1 MAGLFR
7 SFRARI
13 FWAILLVAALSAG
26 LSLWL
31 TREWLEERQ
40 LEETRSGLLREARV
54 AEALLL
60 RGDARLG
67 ELARVLDLPDLRI
80 SLLDSE
86 GKVLEETGG
95 VAPEGMD
102 NHADRPEVQQA
113 RSTGEGYALRASGT
127 LHRNFAYAARRL
139 PDGRVV
145 RLALPLDSVNLLI
158 EQRLHVFARMA
169 LLAVVLAVLLAA
181 VISGAMRRPLAQM
194 VDVVTAISR
203 GRMQRRLRRL
213 PGTEFAP
220 LAEAV
225 NRMADSIGEQMRIA
239 ADKTAQLESV
249 LNTMSDGVLVL
260 GPQGRIRRC
269 NGAFARLFPQVT
281 DMAGSPVIEVVP
293 SPELQEAVDGL
304 LHSARE
310 QRAARQEAGDEGPDV
325 PRSLRQVQLQLG
337 GRTFSV
343 LISLPVLADARLGAV
358 LVFRDISDLMQL
370 ERIRSDFVAN
380 VSHELRTPLTA
391 IQGYAEALLSVDAA
405 EQARHFAGII
415 HRHSC
420 SLARMLED
428 LLVLARLEGQ
438 GGALELCPTDCAL
451 ALEEAGSL
459 CQNRL
464 QERGLRLEGRL
475 EDLPPV
481 LADERL
487 LTLVF
492 RNLLENACRYAEEG
506 SAIRVRGQETDGG
519 LVTIRV
525 VDDGVTIP
533 ADDLPRIFERFYQVE
548 RHRGQ
553 NSTGLGL
560 AICKHV
566 IERHGGR
573 IWAESPAGDGST
585 AIILTLRR
593 ADAPRTPVQE

>member
-1 MAGLFR
+1 MTGMFR

-13 FWAILLVAALSAG
+13 FWAILLVAAVAAG

-40 LEETRSGLLREARV
+40 LDEARTGLLREARV
-54 AEALLL
+54 AGELML
-60 RGDARLG
+60 RGENDL
-67 ELARVLDLPDLRI
+67 EVLARVLDLPDLRL
-80 SLLDSE
+80 SLLDAD
-86 GKVLEETGG
+86 GNVLAETGG
-95 VAPEGMD
+95 VSPEGMD
-102 NHADRPEVQQA
+102 NHGDRPEVVQA
-113 RSTGEGYALRASGT
+113 RSEGQGYSLRASGT
-127 LHRNFAYAARRL
+127 LHKNFAYAARNL
-139 PDGRVV
+139 PDGRIL

-158 EQRLHVFARMA
+158 QKRLHVFAPMI
-169 LLAVVLAVLLAA
+169 LLAVVLAVVLAA
-181 VISGAMRRPLAQM
+181 FISGAMRRSLGQM
-194 VDVVTAISR
+194 VDVVSAISR
-203 GRMQRRLRRL
+203 GRLQRRLRRL

-225 NRMADSIGEQMRIA
+225 NRMADSIGEQVRIA
-239 ADKTAQLESV
+239 SDKTAQLESV

-281 DMAGSPVIEVVP
+281 DMAGSPVIEVIP
-293 SPELQEAVDGL
+293 SPELQDAVDAML
-304 LHSARE
+304 RSA
-310 QRAARQEAGDEGPDV
+310 QVARSSSGNGDEDLDV
-325 PRSLRQVQLQLG
+325 PRSLRQVQLHLG
-337 GRTFSV
+337 GRVFSV

-391 IQGYAEALLSVDAA
+391 IQGYAETLLSMDSS
-405 EQARHFAGII
+405 EQAQHFAAII
-415 HRHSC
+415 YRHSC

-438 GGALELCPTDCAL
+438 GGALELCPTECAATL
-451 ALEEAGSL
+451 DEAGSL
-459 CQNRL
+459 CQTRL
-464 QERGLRLEGRL
+464 QERKLRLEGHL
-475 EDLPPV
+475 EKLPPV
-481 LADERL
+481 LADDRL

-492 RNLLENACRYAEEG
+492 RNLLENACRYAEEET
-506 SAIRVRGQETDGG
+506 AIRVTGRVEGDD
-519 LVTIRV
+519 VVIRV
-525 VDDGVTIP
+525 VDDGVLIP

-566 IERHGGR
+566 IERHDGR
-573 IWAESPAGDGST
+573 IWAESPAEDGST
-585 AIILTLRR
+585 AIIFTLRR

>member
-1 MAGLFR
+1 MTGMFR

-13 FWAILLVAALSAG
+13 FWAILLVAAVAAG

-40 LEETRSGLLREARV
+40 LDEARTGLLREARV
-54 AEALLL
+54 AGELML
-60 RGDARLG
+60 RGEND
-67 ELARVLDLPDLRI
+67 LAALTRVLDLPDLRL
-80 SLLDSE
+80 SLLDAD
-86 GKVLEETGG
+86 GRVLAETGG
-95 VAPEGMD
+95 VSPEGMD
-102 NHADRPEVQQA
+102 NHGDRPEVVQA
-113 RSTGEGYALRASGT
+113 RSGGEGYSLRASGT

-139 PDGRVV
+139 PDGRVL

-158 EQRLHVFARMA
+158 QKRLHVFAPMI
-169 LLAVVLAVLLAA
+169 LLAVVLAAF
-181 VISGAMRRPLAQM
+181 ISGAMRRSLGQM
-194 VDVVTAISR
+194 VDVVSAISR
-203 GRMQRRLRRL
+203 GRLQRRLRRL

-225 NRMADSIGEQMRIA
+225 NRMADSIGEQVRIA
-239 ADKTAQLESV
+239 SDKTAQLESV

-281 DMAGSPVIEVVP
+281 DMAGSPVIEVIP
-293 SPELQEAVDGL
+293 SPELQDAVDAL
-304 LHSARE
+304 LRSA
-310 QRAARQEAGDEGPDV
+310 QVARTASGSGDEDLDV
-325 PRSLRQVQLQLG
+325 PRSLRQVQLHLG
-337 GRTFSV
+337 GRAFSV

-391 IQGYAEALLSVDAA
+391 IQGYAETLLSMDSP
-405 EQARHFAGII
+405 EQAQHFAAII
-415 HRHSC
+415 YRHSC

-438 GGALELCPTDCAL
+438 GGALELCPTECA
-451 ALEEAGSL
+451 ATLEEAGSL
-459 CQNRL
+459 CQSRL
-464 QERGLRLEGRL
+464 QERSLRLEGHL
-475 EDLPPV
+475 EELPPV
-481 LADERL
+481 LADDRL

-506 SAIRVRGQETDGG
+506 TAIRVTGRVEGDD
-519 LVTIRV
+519 VVIRV
-525 VDDGVTIP
+525 VDDGATIP

-573 IWAESPAGDGST
+573 IWAESPAEDGST
-585 AIILTLRR
+585 AIIFTLRR
-593 ADAPRTPVQE
+593 ADAPRTPAQE

>member
-1 MAGLFR
+1 MTGMFR

-13 FWAILLVAALSAG
+13 FWAILLVAAVAAG

-40 LEETRSGLLREARV
+40 LDEARTGLLREARV
-54 AEALLL
+54 AGELML
-60 RGDARLG
+60 RGEND
-67 ELARVLDLPDLRI
+67 LAALTRVLDLPDLRL
-80 SLLDSE
+80 SLLDAD
-86 GKVLEETGG
+86 GRVLAETGG
-95 VAPEGMD
+95 VSPEGMD
-102 NHADRPEVQQA
+102 NHGDRPEVVQA
-113 RSTGEGYALRASGT
+113 RSGGEGYSLRASGT

-139 PDGRVV
+139 PDGRVL

-158 EQRLHVFARMA
+158 QKRLHVFAPMI
-169 LLAVVLAVLLAA
+169 LLAVVLAAF
-181 VISGAMRRPLAQM
+181 ISGAMRRSLGQM
-194 VDVVTAISR
+194 VDVVSAISR
-203 GRMQRRLRRL
+203 GRLQRRLRRL

-225 NRMADSIGEQMRIA
+225 NRMADSIGEQVRIA
-239 ADKTAQLESV
+239 SDKTAQLESV

-281 DMAGSPVIEVVP
+281 DMAGSPVIEVIP
-293 SPELQEAVDGL
+293 SPELQDAVDAL
-304 LHSARE
+304 LRSA
-310 QRAARQEAGDEGPDV
+310 QVARTASGSGDEDLDV
-325 PRSLRQVQLQLG
+325 PRSLRQVQLHLG
-337 GRTFSV
+337 GRAFSV

-391 IQGYAEALLSVDAA
+391 IQGYAETLLSMDSP
-405 EQARHFAGII
+405 EQAQHFAAII
-415 HRHSC
+415 YRHSC

-438 GGALELCPTDCAL
+438 GGALELCPTECA
-451 ALEEAGSL
+451 ATLEEAGSL
-459 CQNRL
+459 CQARL
-464 QERGLRLEGRL
+464 QERSLRLEGHL
-475 EDLPPV
+475 EELPPV
-481 LADERL
+481 LADDRL

-506 SAIRVRGQETDGG
+506 TAIRVTGRVEGDD
-519 LVTIRV
+519 VVIRV
-525 VDDGVTIP
+525 VDDGATIP

-573 IWAESPAGDGST
+573 IWAESPAEDGST
-585 AIILTLRR
+585 AIIFTLRR
-593 ADAPRTPVQE
+593 ADAPRTPAQE

>member
-1 MAGLFR
+1 MTGMFR

-13 FWAILLVAALSAG
+13 FWAILLVAAVAAG

-40 LEETRSGLLREARV
+40 LDEARTGLLREARV
-54 AEALLL
+54 AGELML
-60 RGDARLG
+60 RGEND
-67 ELARVLDLPDLRI
+67 LAALTRVLDLPDLRL
-80 SLLDSE
+80 SLLDAD
-86 GKVLEETGG
+86 GRVLAETGG
-95 VAPEGMD
+95 VSPEGMD
-102 NHADRPEVQQA
+102 NHGDRPEVVQA
-113 RSTGEGYALRASGT
+113 RSGGEGYSLRASGT

-139 PDGRVV
+139 PDGRVL

-158 EQRLHVFARMA
+158 QKRLHVFAPMI
-169 LLAVVLAVLLAA
+169 LLAVVLAAF
-181 VISGAMRRPLAQM
+181 ISGAMRRSLGQM
-194 VDVVTAISR
+194 VDVVSAISR
-203 GRMQRRLRRL
+203 GRLQRRLRRL

-225 NRMADSIGEQMRIA
+225 NRMADSIGEQVRIA
-239 ADKTAQLESV
+239 SDKTAQLESV

-281 DMAGSPVIEVVP
+281 DMAGSPVIEVIP
-293 SPELQEAVDGL
+293 SPELQDAVDAL
-304 LHSARE
+304 LRSA
-310 QRAARQEAGDEGPDV
+310 QVARTASGSGDEDLDV
-325 PRSLRQVQLQLG
+325 PRSLRQVQLHLG
-337 GRTFSV
+337 GRAFSV

-391 IQGYAEALLSVDAA
+391 IQGYAETLLSMDSP
-405 EQARHFAGII
+405 EQAQHFAAII
-415 HRHSC
+415 YRHSC

-428 LLVLARLEGQ
+428 LLVLARLEGL
-438 GGALELCPTDCAL
+438 GGALELCPTECA
-451 ALEEAGSL
+451 ATLEEAGSL
-459 CQNRL
+459 CQSRL
-464 QERGLRLEGRL
+464 QERSLRLEGHL
-475 EDLPPV
+475 EELPLV
-481 LADERL
+481 LADDRL

-506 SAIRVRGQETDGG
+506 TAIRVTGRVEGDD
-519 LVTIRV
+519 VVIRV
-525 VDDGVTIP
+525 VDDGATIP

-573 IWAESPAGDGST
+573 IWAESPAEDGST
-585 AIILTLRR
+585 AIIFTLRR
-593 ADAPRTPVQE
+593 ADAPRTPAQE

>member
-1 MAGLFR
+1 MTGMFR

-13 FWAILLVAALSAG
+13 FWAILLVAAVAAG

-40 LEETRSGLLREARV
+40 LDEARTGLLREARV
-54 AEALLL
+54 AGELML
-60 RGDARLG
+60 RGEND
-67 ELARVLDLPDLRI
+67 LAALTRVLDLPDLRL
-80 SLLDSE
+80 SLLDAD
-86 GKVLEETGG
+86 GRVLAETGG
-95 VAPEGMD
+95 VSPEGMD
-102 NHADRPEVQQA
+102 NHGDRPEVVQA
-113 RSTGEGYALRASGT
+113 RSGGEGYSLRASGT

-139 PDGRVV
+139 PDGRVL

-158 EQRLHVFARMA
+158 QKRLHVFAPMI
-169 LLAVVLAVLLAA
+169 LLAVVLAAF
-181 VISGAMRRPLAQM
+181 ISGAMRRSLGQM
-194 VDVVTAISR
+194 VDVVSAISR
-203 GRMQRRLRRL
+203 GRLQRRLRRL

-225 NRMADSIGEQMRIA
+225 NRMADSIGEQVRIA
-239 ADKTAQLESV
+239 SDKTAQLESV

-281 DMAGSPVIEVVP
+281 DMAGSPVIEVIP
-293 SPELQEAVDGL
+293 SPELQDAVDAL
-304 LHSARE
+304 LRSA
-310 QRAARQEAGDEGPDV
+310 QVARTASGSGDEDLDV
-325 PRSLRQVQLQLG
+325 PRSLRQVQLHLG
-337 GRTFSV
+337 GRAFSV

-391 IQGYAEALLSVDAA
+391 IQGYAETLLSMDSP
-405 EQARHFAGII
+405 EQARHFAAII
-415 HRHSC
+415 YRHSC

-438 GGALELCPTDCAL
+438 GGALELCPTECA
-451 ALEEAGSL
+451 ATLEEAGSL
-459 CQNRL
+459 CQARL
-464 QERGLRLEGRL
+464 QERSLRLEGHL
-475 EDLPPV
+475 EELPPV
-481 LADERL
+481 LADDRL

-506 SAIRVRGQETDGG
+506 TAIRVTGRVEGDD
-519 LVTIRV
+519 VVIRV
-525 VDDGVTIP
+525 VDDGATIP

-560 AICKHV
+560 ATCKHV

-573 IWAESPAGDGST
+573 IWAESPAEDGST
-585 AIILTLRR
+585 AIIFTLRR
-593 ADAPRTPVQE
+593 ADAPRTPAQE

>member
-1 MAGLFR
+1 MTGMFR

-13 FWAILLVAALSAG
+13 FWAILLVAAVAAG

-40 LEETRSGLLREARV
+40 LDEARTGLLREARV
-54 AEALLL
+54 AGEA
-60 RGDARLG
+60 R
-67 ELARVLDLPDLRI
+67 
-80 SLLDSE
+80 SE
-86 GKVLEETGG
+86 G
-95 VAPEGMD
+95 
-102 NHADRPEVQQA
+102 Q
-113 RSTGEGYALRASGT
+113 GYSLRASGT
-127 LHRNFAYAARRL
+127 LHKNFAYAARNL
-139 PDGRVV
+139 PDGRIL

-158 EQRLHVFARMA
+158 QKRLHVFAPMI
-169 LLAVVLAVLLAA
+169 LLAVVLAVVLAA
-181 VISGAMRRPLAQM
+181 FISGAMRRSLGQM
-194 VDVVTAISR
+194 VDVVSAISR
-203 GRMQRRLRRL
+203 GRLQRRLRRL

-225 NRMADSIGEQMRIA
+225 NRMADSIGEQVRIA
-239 ADKTAQLESV
+239 SDKTAQLESV

-281 DMAGSPVIEVVP
+281 DMAGSPVIEVIP
-293 SPELQEAVDGL
+293 SPELQDAVDAML
-304 LHSARE
+304 RSA
-310 QRAARQEAGDEGPDV
+310 QVARSSSGNGDEDLDV
-325 PRSLRQVQLQLG
+325 PRSLRQVQLHLG
-337 GRTFSV
+337 GRVFSV

-391 IQGYAEALLSVDAA
+391 IQGYAETLLSMDSS
-405 EQARHFAGII
+405 EQAQHFAAII
-415 HRHSC
+415 YRHSC

-438 GGALELCPTDCAL
+438 GGALELCPTECAATL
-451 ALEEAGSL
+451 DEAGSL
-459 CQNRL
+459 CQTRL
-464 QERGLRLEGRL
+464 QERKLRLEGHL
-475 EDLPPV
+475 EKLPPV
-481 LADERL
+481 LADDRL

-492 RNLLENACRYAEEG
+492 RNLLENACRYAEEET
-506 SAIRVRGQETDGG
+506 AIRVTGRVEGDD
-519 LVTIRV
+519 VIIRV
-525 VDDGVTIP
+525 VDDGVLIP

-573 IWAESPAGDGST
+573 IWAESPAEDGST
-585 AIILTLRR
+585 AIIFTLRR

>member
-1 MAGLFR
+1 MTGMFR

-13 FWAILLVAALSAG
+13 FWAILLVAAVAAG

-40 LEETRSGLLREARV
+40 LDEARTGLLREARV
-54 AEALLL
+54 AGELML
-60 RGDARLG
+60 RGEND
-67 ELARVLDLPDLRI
+67 LAALTRVLDLPDLRL
-80 SLLDSE
+80 SLLDAD
-86 GKVLEETGG
+86 GRVLAETGG
-95 VAPEGMD
+95 VSPEGMD
-102 NHADRPEVQQA
+102 NHGDRPEVVQA
-113 RSTGEGYALRASGT
+113 RSGGEGYSLRASGT

-139 PDGRVV
+139 PDGRVL
-145 RLALPLDSVNLLI
+145 RLALPLDSVNLLT
-158 EQRLHVFARMA
+158 QKRLHVFAPMI
-169 LLAVVLAVLLAA
+169 LLAVVLAAF
-181 VISGAMRRPLAQM
+181 ISGAMRRSLGQM
-194 VDVVTAISR
+194 VDVVSAISR
-203 GRMQRRLRRL
+203 GRLQRRLRRL

-225 NRMADSIGEQMRIA
+225 NRMADSIGEQVRIA
-239 ADKTAQLESV
+239 SDKTAQLESV

-281 DMAGSPVIEVVP
+281 DMAGSPVIEVIP
-293 SPELQEAVDGL
+293 SPELQDAVDAL
-304 LHSARE
+304 LRSA
-310 QRAARQEAGDEGPDV
+310 QVARTASGSGDEDLDV
-325 PRSLRQVQLQLG
+325 PRSLRQVQLHLG
-337 GRTFSV
+337 GRAFSV

-391 IQGYAEALLSVDAA
+391 IQGYAETLLSMDSP
-405 EQARHFAGII
+405 EQARHFAAII
-415 HRHSC
+415 YRHSC

-438 GGALELCPTDCAL
+438 GGALELCPTECA
-451 ALEEAGSL
+451 ATLEEAGSL
-459 CQNRL
+459 CQARL
-464 QERGLRLEGRL
+464 QERSLRLEGHL
-475 EDLPPV
+475 EELPPV
-481 LADERL
+481 LADDRL

-506 SAIRVRGQETDGG
+506 TAIRVTGRVEGDD
-519 LVTIRV
+519 VVIRV
-525 VDDGVTIP
+525 VDDGATIP

-573 IWAESPAGDGST
+573 IWAESPAEDGST
-585 AIILTLRR
+585 AIIFTLRR
-593 ADAPRTPVQE
+593 ADAPRTPAQE

>member
-1 MAGLFR
+1 MTGMFR

-13 FWAILLVAALSAG
+13 FWAILLVAAVAAG

-40 LEETRSGLLREARV
+40 LDEARTGLLREARV
-54 AEALLL
+54 AGELML
-60 RGDARLG
+60 RGEND
-67 ELARVLDLPDLRI
+67 LAALTRVLDLPDLRL
-80 SLLDSE
+80 SLLDAD
-86 GKVLEETGG
+86 GRVLAETGG
-95 VAPEGMD
+95 VSPEGMD
-102 NHADRPEVQQA
+102 NHGDRPEVVQA
-113 RSTGEGYALRASGT
+113 RSGGEGYFLRASGT

-139 PDGRVV
+139 PDGRVL

-158 EQRLHVFARMA
+158 QKRLHVFAPMI
-169 LLAVVLAVLLAA
+169 LLAVVLAAF
-181 VISGAMRRPLAQM
+181 ISGAMRRSLGQM
-194 VDVVTAISR
+194 VDVVSAISR
-203 GRMQRRLRRL
+203 GRLQRRLRRL

-225 NRMADSIGEQMRIA
+225 NRMADSIGEQVRIA
-239 ADKTAQLESV
+239 SDKTAQLESV

-281 DMAGSPVIEVVP
+281 DMAGSPVIEVIP
-293 SPELQEAVDGL
+293 SPELQDAVDAL
-304 LHSARE
+304 LRSA
-310 QRAARQEAGDEGPDV
+310 QVARTASGSGDEDLDV
-325 PRSLRQVQLQLG
+325 PRSLRQVQLHLG
-337 GRTFSV
+337 GRAFSV

-391 IQGYAEALLSVDAA
+391 IQGYAETLLSMDSP
-405 EQARHFAGII
+405 EQAQHFAAII
-415 HRHSC
+415 YRHSC

-438 GGALELCPTDCAL
+438 GGALELCPTECA
-451 ALEEAGSL
+451 ATLEEAGSL
-459 CQNRL
+459 CQTRL
-464 QERGLRLEGRL
+464 QERSLRLEGHL
-475 EDLPPV
+475 EELPPV
-481 LADERL
+481 LADDRL

-506 SAIRVRGQETDGG
+506 TAIRVTGRVEGDD
-519 LVTIRV
+519 VVIRV
-525 VDDGVTIP
+525 VDDGATIP

-573 IWAESPAGDGST
+573 IWAESPAEDGST
-585 AIILTLRR
+585 AIIFTLRR
-593 ADAPRTPVQE
+593 ADAPRTPAQE

>member
-1 MAGLFR
+1 MTGMFR

-13 FWAILLVAALSAG
+13 FWAILLVAAVAAG

-40 LEETRSGLLREARV
+40 LDEARTGLLREARV
-54 AEALLL
+54 AGELML
-60 RGDARLG
+60 RGEND
-67 ELARVLDLPDLRI
+67 LAALTRVLDLPDLRL
-80 SLLDSE
+80 SLLDAD
-86 GKVLEETGG
+86 GRVLAETGG
-95 VAPEGMD
+95 VSPEGMD
-102 NHADRPEVQQA
+102 NHGDRPEVVQA
-113 RSTGEGYALRASGT
+113 RSGGEGYSLRASGT

-139 PDGRVV
+139 PDGRVL

-158 EQRLHVFARMA
+158 QKRLHVFAPMI
-169 LLAVVLAVLLAA
+169 LLAVVLAAF
-181 VISGAMRRPLAQM
+181 ISGAMRRSLGQM
-194 VDVVTAISR
+194 VDVVSAISR
-203 GRMQRRLRRL
+203 GRLQRRLRRL

-225 NRMADSIGEQMRIA
+225 NRMADSIGEQVRIA
-239 ADKTAQLESV
+239 SDKTAQLESV

-281 DMAGSPVIEVVP
+281 DMAGSPVIEVIP
-293 SPELQEAVDGL
+293 SPELQDAVDAL
-304 LHSARE
+304 LRSA
-310 QRAARQEAGDEGPDV
+310 QVARTASGSGDEDLDV
-325 PRSLRQVQLQLG
+325 PRSLRQVQLHLG
-337 GRTFSV
+337 GRAFSV

-391 IQGYAEALLSVDAA
+391 IQGYAETLLSMDSP
-405 EQARHFAGII
+405 EQARHFAAII
-415 HRHSC
+415 YRHSC

-438 GGALELCPTDCAL
+438 GGALELCPTECA
-451 ALEEAGSL
+451 ATLEEAGSL
-459 CQNRL
+459 CQARL
-464 QERGLRLEGRL
+464 QERSLRLEGHL
-475 EDLPPV
+475 EELPPV
-481 LADERL
+481 LADDRL

-506 SAIRVRGQETDGG
+506 TAIRVTGRVEGDDE
-519 LVTIRV
+519 VIRV
-525 VDDGVTIP
+525 VDDGATIP

-573 IWAESPAGDGST
+573 IWAESPAEDGST
-585 AIILTLRR
+585 AIIFTLRR
-593 ADAPRTPVQE
+593 ADAPRTPAQE

>member
-1 MAGLFR
+1 MTGMFR

-13 FWAILLVAALSAG
+13 FWAILLVAAVAAG

-40 LEETRSGLLREARV
+40 LDEARTGLLREARV
-54 AEALLL
+54 AGELML
-60 RGDARLG
+60 RGEND
-67 ELARVLDLPDLRI
+67 LAALTRVLDLPDLRL
-80 SLLDSE
+80 SLLDAD
-86 GKVLEETGG
+86 GRVLAETGG
-95 VAPEGMD
+95 VSPEGMD
-102 NHADRPEVQQA
+102 NHGDRPEVVQA
-113 RSTGEGYALRASGT
+113 RSGGEGYSLRASGT

-139 PDGRVV
+139 PDGRVL

-158 EQRLHVFARMA
+158 QKRLHVFAPMI
-169 LLAVVLAVLLAA
+169 LLAVVLAAF
-181 VISGAMRRPLAQM
+181 ISGAMRRSLGQM
-194 VDVVTAISR
+194 VDVVSAISR
-203 GRMQRRLRRL
+203 GRLQRRLRRL

-225 NRMADSIGEQMRIA
+225 NRMADSIGEQVRIA
-239 ADKTAQLESV
+239 SDKTAQLESV

-269 NGAFARLFPQVT
+269 NGAFARLFPPVT
-281 DMAGSPVIEVVP
+281 DMAGSPVIEVIP
-293 SPELQEAVDGL
+293 SPELQDAVDAL
-304 LHSARE
+304 LRSA
-310 QRAARQEAGDEGPDV
+310 QVARTASGSGDEDLDV
-325 PRSLRQVQLQLG
+325 PRSLRQVQLHLG
-337 GRTFSV
+337 GRAFSV

-391 IQGYAEALLSVDAA
+391 IQGYAETLLSMDSP
-405 EQARHFAGII
+405 EQAQHFAAII
-415 HRHSC
+415 YRHSC

-438 GGALELCPTDCAL
+438 GGALELCPTECA
-451 ALEEAGSL
+451 ATLEEAGSL
-459 CQNRL
+459 CQTRL
-464 QERGLRLEGRL
+464 QERSLRLEGHL
-475 EDLPPV
+475 EELPPV
-481 LADERL
+481 LADDRL

-506 SAIRVRGQETDGG
+506 TAIRVTGRVEGDD
-519 LVTIRV
+519 VVIRV
-525 VDDGVTIP
+525 VDDGATIP

-573 IWAESPAGDGST
+573 IWAESPAEDGST
-585 AIILTLRR
+585 AIIFTLRR
-593 ADAPRTPVQE
+593 ADAPWTPAQE

>member
-1 MAGLFR
+1 MFR

-13 FWAILLVAALSAG
+13 FWAILLVAAVAAG

-40 LEETRSGLLREARV
+40 LDEARTGLLREARV
-54 AEALLL
+54 AGELML
-60 RGDARLG
+60 RGEND
-67 ELARVLDLPDLRI
+67 LAALTRVLDLPDLRL
-80 SLLDSE
+80 SLLDAD
-86 GKVLEETGG
+86 GRVLAETGG
-95 VAPEGMD
+95 VSPEGMD
-102 NHADRPEVQQA
+102 NHGDRPEVVQA
-113 RSTGEGYALRASGT
+113 RSGGEGYSLRASGT

-139 PDGRVV
+139 PDGRVL

-158 EQRLHVFARMA
+158 QKRLHVFAPMI
-169 LLAVVLAVLLAA
+169 LLAVVLAAF
-181 VISGAMRRPLAQM
+181 ISGAMRRSLGQM
-194 VDVVTAISR
+194 VDVVSAISR
-203 GRMQRRLRRL
+203 GRLQRRLRRL

-225 NRMADSIGEQMRIA
+225 NRMADSIGEQVRIA
-239 ADKTAQLESV
+239 SDKTAQLESV

-281 DMAGSPVIEVVP
+281 DMAGSPVIEVIP
-293 SPELQEAVDGL
+293 SPELQDAVDAL
-304 LHSARE
+304 LRSA
-310 QRAARQEAGDEGPDV
+310 QVARTASGSGDEDLDV
-325 PRSLRQVQLQLG
+325 PRSLRQVQLHLG
-337 GRTFSV
+337 GRAFSV

-391 IQGYAEALLSVDAA
+391 IQGYAETLLSMDSP
-405 EQARHFAGII
+405 EQARHFAAII
-415 HRHSC
+415 YRHSC

-438 GGALELCPTDCAL
+438 GGALELCPTECA
-451 ALEEAGSL
+451 ATLEEAGSL
-459 CQNRL
+459 CQARL
-464 QERGLRLEGRL
+464 QERSLRLEGHL
-475 EDLPPV
+475 EELPPV
-481 LADERL
+481 LADDRL

-506 SAIRVRGQETDGG
+506 TAIRVTGRVEGDD
-519 LVTIRV
+519 VVIRV
-525 VDDGVTIP
+525 VDDGATIP

-573 IWAESPAGDGST
+573 IWAESPAEDGST
-585 AIILTLRR
+585 AIIFTLRR
-593 ADAPRTPVQE
+593 ADAPRTPAQE

>member
-1 MAGLFR
+1 MTGMFR

-13 FWAILLVAALSAG
+13 FWAILLVAAVAAG

-40 LEETRSGLLREARV
+40 LDEARTGLLREARV
-54 AEALLL
+54 AGELML
-60 RGDARLG
+60 RGEND
-67 ELARVLDLPDLRI
+67 LAALTRVLDLPDLRL
-80 SLLDSE
+80 SLLDAD
-86 GKVLEETGG
+86 GRVLAETGG
-95 VAPEGMD
+95 VSPEGMD
-102 NHADRPEVQQA
+102 NHGDRPEVVQA
-113 RSTGEGYALRASGT
+113 RSGGEGYSLRASGT

-139 PDGRVV
+139 PDGRVL

-158 EQRLHVFARMA
+158 QKRLHVFAPMI
-169 LLAVVLAVLLAA
+169 LLAVVLAAF
-181 VISGAMRRPLAQM
+181 ISGAMRRSLGQM
-194 VDVVTAISR
+194 VDVVSAISR
-203 GRMQRRLRRL
+203 GRLQRRLRRL

-225 NRMADSIGEQMRIA
+225 NRMADSIGEQVRIA
-239 ADKTAQLESV
+239 SDKTAQLESV

-281 DMAGSPVIEVVP
+281 DMAGSPVIEVIP
-293 SPELQEAVDGL
+293 SPELQDAVDAL
-304 LHSARE
+304 LRSA
-310 QRAARQEAGDEGPDV
+310 QVARTASGSGDEDLDV
-325 PRSLRQVQLQLG
+325 PRSLRQVQLHLG
-337 GRTFSV
+337 GRAFSV

-391 IQGYAEALLSVDAA
+391 IQGYAETLLSMDSP
-405 EQARHFAGII
+405 EQAQHFAAII
-415 HRHSC
+415 YRHSC

-438 GGALELCPTDCAL
+438 GGALELCPTECA
-451 ALEEAGSL
+451 ATLEEAGSL
-459 CQNRL
+459 CQTRL
-464 QERGLRLEGRL
+464 QERSLRLEGHL
-475 EDLPPV
+475 EELPPV
-481 LADERL
+481 LADDRL

-506 SAIRVRGQETDGG
+506 TAIRVTGRVEGDG
-519 LVTIRV
+519 VVIRV
-525 VDDGVTIP
+525 VDDGATIP

-573 IWAESPAGDGST
+573 IWAESPAEDGST
-585 AIILTLRR
+585 AIIFTLRR
-593 ADAPRTPVQE
+593 ADAPRTPAQE

>member
-1 MAGLFR
+1 MTGMFR

-13 FWAILLVAALSAG
+13 FWAILLVAAVAAG

-40 LEETRSGLLREARV
+40 LDEARTGLLREARV
-54 AEALLL
+54 AGELML
-60 RGDARLG
+60 RGEND
-67 ELARVLDLPDLRI
+67 LAALTRVLDLPDLRL
-80 SLLDSE
+80 SLLDAD
-86 GKVLEETGG
+86 GRVLAETGG
-95 VAPEGMD
+95 VSPEGMD
-102 NHADRPEVQQA
+102 NHGDRPEVVQA
-113 RSTGEGYALRASGT
+113 RSGGEGYSLRASGT

-139 PDGRVV
+139 PDGRVL

-158 EQRLHVFARMA
+158 QKRLHVFAPMI
-169 LLAVVLAVLLAA
+169 LLAVVLAAF
-181 VISGAMRRPLAQM
+181 ISGAMRRSLGQM
-194 VDVVTAISR
+194 VDVVSAISR
-203 GRMQRRLRRL
+203 GRLQRRLRRL

-225 NRMADSIGEQMRIA
+225 NRMADSIGEQVRIA
-239 ADKTAQLESV
+239 SDKTAQLESV

-281 DMAGSPVIEVVP
+281 DMAGSPVIEVIP
-293 SPELQEAVDGL
+293 SPELQDAVDAL
-304 LHSARE
+304 LRSA
-310 QRAARQEAGDEGPDV
+310 QVARTASGSGDEDLDV
-325 PRSLRQVQLQLG
+325 PRSLRQVQLHLG
-337 GRTFSV
+337 GRAFSV
-343 LISLPVLADARLGAV
+343 LISLPVLTDARLGAV

-391 IQGYAEALLSVDAA
+391 IQGYAETLLSMDSP
-405 EQARHFAGII
+405 EQAQHFAAII
-415 HRHSC
+415 YRHSC

-438 GGALELCPTDCAL
+438 GGALELCPTECA
-451 ALEEAGSL
+451 ATLEEAGSL
-459 CQNRL
+459 CQSRL
-464 QERGLRLEGRL
+464 QERSLRLEGHL
-475 EDLPPV
+475 EELPLV
-481 LADERL
+481 LADDRL

-506 SAIRVRGQETDGG
+506 TAIRVTGRVEGDD
-519 LVTIRV
+519 VVIRV
-525 VDDGVTIP
+525 VDDGATIP

-573 IWAESPAGDGST
+573 IWAESPAEDGST
-585 AIILTLRR
+585 AIIFTLRR
-593 ADAPRTPVQE
+593 ADAPRTPAQE

>member
-1 MAGLFR
+1 MTGMFR

-13 FWAILLVAALSAG
+13 FWAILLVAAVAAG

-40 LEETRSGLLREARV
+40 LDEARTGLLREARV
-54 AEALLL
+54 AGELML
-60 RGDARLG
+60 RGEND
-67 ELARVLDLPDLRI
+67 LAVLTRVLDLPDLRL
-80 SLLDSE
+80 SLLDAD
-86 GKVLEETGG
+86 GRVLAETGG
-95 VAPEGMD
+95 VSPEGMD
-102 NHADRPEVQQA
+102 NHGDRPEVVQA
-113 RSTGEGYALRASGT
+113 RSGGEGYSLRASGT

-139 PDGRVV
+139 PDGRVL

-158 EQRLHVFARMA
+158 QKRLHVFAPII
-169 LLAVVLAVLLAA
+169 LLAVVLAAF
-181 VISGAMRRPLAQM
+181 ISGAMRRSLGQM
-194 VDVVTAISR
+194 VDVVSAISR
-203 GRMQRRLRRL
+203 GRLQRRLRRL

-225 NRMADSIGEQMRIA
+225 NRMADSIGEQVRIA
-239 ADKTAQLESV
+239 SDKTAQLESV

-281 DMAGSPVIEVVP
+281 DMAGSPVIEVIP
-293 SPELQEAVDGL
+293 SPELQDAVDAL
-304 LHSARE
+304 LRSA
-310 QRAARQEAGDEGPDV
+310 QVARTASGSGDEDLDV
-325 PRSLRQVQLQLG
+325 PRSLRQVQLHLG
-337 GRTFSV
+337 GRAISV

-391 IQGYAEALLSVDAA
+391 IQGYAETLLSMDSP
-405 EQARHFAGII
+405 EQAQHFAAII
-415 HRHSC
+415 YRHSC

-438 GGALELCPTDCAL
+438 GGALELCPTECA
-451 ALEEAGSL
+451 ATLEEAGSL
-459 CQNRL
+459 CQTRL
-464 QERGLRLEGRL
+464 QERSLRLEGHL
-475 EDLPPV
+475 EELPPV
-481 LADERL
+481 LADDRL

-506 SAIRVRGQETDGG
+506 TAIRVTGRVEGDD
-519 LVTIRV
+519 VVIRV
-525 VDDGVTIP
+525 VDDGATIP

-573 IWAESPAGDGST
+573 IWAESPAEDGST
-585 AIILTLRR
+585 AIIFTLRR
-593 ADAPRTPVQE
+593 ADAPRTPAQE

>member
-1 MAGLFR
+1 MTGMFR

-13 FWAILLVAALSAG
+13 FWAILLVAAGAAG

-40 LEETRSGLLREARV
+40 LDEARTGLLREARV
-54 AEALLL
+54 AGELML
-60 RGDARLG
+60 RGEND
-67 ELARVLDLPDLRI
+67 LAALTRVLDLPDLRL
-80 SLLDSE
+80 SLLDAD
-86 GKVLEETGG
+86 GRVLAETGG
-95 VAPEGMD
+95 VSPEGMD
-102 NHADRPEVQQA
+102 NHGDRPEVVQA
-113 RSTGEGYALRASGT
+113 RSGGEGYSLRASGT

-139 PDGRVV
+139 PDGRVL

-158 EQRLHVFARMA
+158 QKRLHVFAPMI
-169 LLAVVLAVLLAA
+169 LLAVVLAAF
-181 VISGAMRRPLAQM
+181 ISGAMRRSLGQM
-194 VDVVTAISR
+194 VDVVSAISR
-203 GRMQRRLRRL
+203 GRLQRRLRRL

-225 NRMADSIGEQMRIA
+225 NRMADSIGEQVRIA
-239 ADKTAQLESV
+239 SDKTAQLESV

-281 DMAGSPVIEVVP
+281 DMAGSPVIEVIP
-293 SPELQEAVDGL
+293 SPELQDAVDAL
-304 LHSARE
+304 LRSA
-310 QRAARQEAGDEGPDV
+310 QVARTASGSGDEDLDV
-325 PRSLRQVQLQLG
+325 PRSLRQVQLHLG
-337 GRTFSV
+337 GRAFSV

-391 IQGYAEALLSVDAA
+391 IQGYAETLLSMDSP
-405 EQARHFAGII
+405 EQAQHFAAII
-415 HRHSC
+415 YRHSC

-438 GGALELCPTDCAL
+438 GGALELCPTECA
-451 ALEEAGSL
+451 ATLEEAGSL
-459 CQNRL
+459 CQTRL
-464 QERGLRLEGRL
+464 QERSLRLEGHL
-475 EDLPPV
+475 EELPPV
-481 LADERL
+481 LADDRL

-506 SAIRVRGQETDGG
+506 TAIRVTGRVEGDD
-519 LVTIRV
+519 VVIRV
-525 VDDGVTIP
+525 VDDGATIP

-573 IWAESPAGDGST
+573 IWAESPAEDGST
-585 AIILTLRR
+585 AIIFTLRR
-593 ADAPRTPVQE
+593 ADAPQTPAQE

>member
-1 MAGLFR
+1 MTGMFR

-13 FWAILLVAALSAG
+13 FWAILLVAAVAAG

-40 LEETRSGLLREARV
+40 LDEARTGLLREARV
-54 AEALLL
+54 AGELML
-60 RGDARLG
+60 RGEND
-67 ELARVLDLPDLRI
+67 LAALTRVLDLPDLRL
-80 SLLDSE
+80 SLLDAD
-86 GKVLEETGG
+86 GRVLAETGG
-95 VAPEGMD
+95 VSPEGMD
-102 NHADRPEVQQA
+102 NHGDRPEVVQA
-113 RSTGEGYALRASGT
+113 RSGGEGYSLRASGT
-127 LHRNFAYAARRL
+127 LHRNFSYAARRL
-139 PDGRVV
+139 PDGRVL

-158 EQRLHVFARMA
+158 QKRLHVFAPMI
-169 LLAVVLAVLLAA
+169 LLAVVLAAF
-181 VISGAMRRPLAQM
+181 ISGAMRRSLGQM
-194 VDVVTAISR
+194 VDVVSAISR
-203 GRMQRRLRRL
+203 GRLQRRLRRL

-225 NRMADSIGEQMRIA
+225 NRMADSIGEQVRIA
-239 ADKTAQLESV
+239 SDKTAQLESV

-281 DMAGSPVIEVVP
+281 DMAGSPVIEVIP
-293 SPELQEAVDGL
+293 SPELQDAVDAL
-304 LHSARE
+304 LRSA
-310 QRAARQEAGDEGPDV
+310 QVARTASGSGDEDLDV
-325 PRSLRQVQLQLG
+325 PRSLRQVQLHLG
-337 GRTFSV
+337 GRAFSV

-391 IQGYAEALLSVDAA
+391 IQGYAETLLSMDSP
-405 EQARHFAGII
+405 EQARHFAAII
-415 HRHSC
+415 YRHSC

-438 GGALELCPTDCAL
+438 GGALELCPTECA
-451 ALEEAGSL
+451 ATLEEAGSL
-459 CQNRL
+459 CQARL
-464 QERGLRLEGRL
+464 QERSLRLEGHL
-475 EDLPPV
+475 EELPPV
-481 LADERL
+481 LADDRL

-506 SAIRVRGQETDGG
+506 TAIRVTGRVEGDD
-519 LVTIRV
+519 VVIRV
-525 VDDGVTIP
+525 VDDGATIP

-573 IWAESPAGDGST
+573 IWAESPAEDGST
-585 AIILTLRR
+585 AIIFTLRR
-593 ADAPRTPVQE
+593 ADAPRTPAQE

>member
-1 MAGLFR
+1 MTGMFR

-13 FWAILLVAALSAG
+13 FWAILLVAAVAAG

-40 LEETRSGLLREARV
+40 LDEARTGLLREARV
-54 AEALLL
+54 AGELML
-60 RGDARLG
+60 RGEND
-67 ELARVLDLPDLRI
+67 LAALTRVLDLPDLRL
-80 SLLDSE
+80 SLLDAD
-86 GKVLEETGG
+86 GRVLAETGG
-95 VAPEGMD
+95 VSPEGMD
-102 NHADRPEVQQA
+102 NHGDRPEVVQA
-113 RSTGEGYALRASGT
+113 RSGGEGYSLRASGT

-139 PDGRVV
+139 PDGRVL

-158 EQRLHVFARMA
+158 QKRLHVFAPMI
-169 LLAVVLAVLLAA
+169 LLAVVLAAF
-181 VISGAMRRPLAQM
+181 ISGAMRRSLGQM
-194 VDVVTAISR
+194 VDVVSAISR
-203 GRMQRRLRRL
+203 GRLQRRLRRL

-225 NRMADSIGEQMRIA
+225 NRMADSIGEQVRIA
-239 ADKTAQLESV
+239 SDKTAQLESV

-281 DMAGSPVIEVVP
+281 DMAGSPVIEVIP
-293 SPELQEAVDGL
+293 SPELQDAVDAL
-304 LHSARE
+304 LRSA
-310 QRAARQEAGDEGPDV
+310 QVARTASGSGDEDLDV
-325 PRSLRQVQLQLG
+325 PRSLRQVQLHLG
-337 GRTFSV
+337 GRAFSV

-391 IQGYAEALLSVDAA
+391 IQGYAETLLSMDSP
-405 EQARHFAGII
+405 EQAQHVAAII
-415 HRHSC
+415 YRHSC

-438 GGALELCPTDCAL
+438 GGALELCPTECA
-451 ALEEAGSL
+451 ATLEEAGSL
-459 CQNRL
+459 CQTRL
-464 QERGLRLEGRL
+464 QERSLCLEGHL
-475 EDLPPV
+475 EELPPV
-481 LADERL
+481 LADDRL

-506 SAIRVRGQETDGG
+506 TAIRVTGRVEGDD
-519 LVTIRV
+519 VVIRV
-525 VDDGVTIP
+525 VDDGATIP

-573 IWAESPAGDGST
+573 IWAESPAEDGST
-585 AIILTLRR
+585 AIIFTLRR
-593 ADAPRTPVQE
+593 ADAPRTPAQE